1 MIGDLV
7 RRYAAGLRFPTLLL
21 VVGALFVIDVLVPD
35 VIPFI
40 DEIMLAFTTLML
52 ASIRKRKPQAP

>member
-21 VVGALFVIDVLVPD
+21 VVGLLFVVDVLVPD
-35 VIPFI
+35 VIPFL
-40 DEIMLAFTTLML
+40 DEIMLALTTLML
-52 ASIRKRKPQAP
+52 ASIRKRNPQVP